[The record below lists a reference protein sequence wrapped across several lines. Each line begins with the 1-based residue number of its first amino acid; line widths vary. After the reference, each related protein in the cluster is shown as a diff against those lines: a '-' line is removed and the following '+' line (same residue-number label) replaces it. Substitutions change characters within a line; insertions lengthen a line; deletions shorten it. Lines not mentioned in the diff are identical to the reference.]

1 MRWMKSSGR
10 SIRLDSVPPAKSLV
24 TFLWLLLVVSSAL
37 ANSAVAQDVTIHAQS
52 NVVLVP
58 VLVKDARGRAVY
70 GLQAQDF
77 IVEDAGVVQSVH
89 LDEEA
94 EAQPVSLVIA
104 IQSGREAYR
113 EFPRIRGLSSMI
125 HPILDQEGTLAAVV
139 SFDSGIELSQDFTG
153 EQRLVDNTLKTLQS
167 GDGGAAIL
175 DAVKYSLNL
184 LDKQPVGRQR
194 VLLLVSETR
203 DHGSH
208 TAKIDDV
215 VTAIGE
221 TNTTVYT
228 LAFSPA
234 LSNVLDT
241 GRGNNKDEM
250 NAGPDLL
257 APLMLIR
264 QAMRK
269 NTPKAISSMTGGEY
283 ASFESQNG
291 FETRMLDF
299 TNHLH
304 SRYLLSFQPRDPHP
318 GLHEL
323 RVRLREPARGE
334 ILARGSYWANGP
346 VQ

>member
-10 SIRLDSVPPAKSLV
+10 SRRLDSVRPHGFFVISLS
-24 TFLWLLLVVSSAL
+24 LLLVSA
-37 ANSAVAQDVTIHAQS
+37 SGAQDTTIHAQS
-52 NVVLVP
+52 NVVLIP
-58 VLVKDARGRAVY
+58 ALVKDAKGHAVY

-77 IVEDAGVVQSVH
+77 IVEDDGSAQAVR
-89 LDEEA
+89 LDEAAEA
-94 EAQPVSLVIA
+94 EPVSLVIA
-104 IQSGREAYR
+104 VQIGREAGR
-113 EFPRIRGLSSMI
+113 EFPRIKGLSSMI
-125 HPILDQEGTLAAVV
+125 RPILDQEGTQAAVV
-139 SFDSGIELSQDFTG
+139 QFDSGIELAQEFTT
-153 EQRLVDNTLKTLQS
+153 EPRLVENTLKTLKS

-184 LDKQPVGRQR
+184 LEQQPAGRQR

-208 TAKIDDV
+208 MATIDDV

-228 LAFSPA
+228 LVFSPS
-234 LSNVLDT
+234 LSNILDT
-241 GRGNNKDEM
+241 GRGNNQDEM

-257 APLMLIR
+257 APLLLIR

-269 NTPKAISSMTGGEY
+269 NVPKAISSMTGGEY
-283 ASFESQNG
+283 ALFESQNG

-304 SRYLLSFQPRDPHP
+304 SRYLLSFQPKDPRP

-323 RVRLREPARGE
+323 RVRLRDPQKRE
-334 ILARGSYWANGP
+334 ILARGSYWANAA

>member
-1 MRWMKSSGR
+1 MKSSGR
-10 SIRLDSVPPAKSLV
+10 NRRLDSVSPARFLVAFLSL
-24 TFLWLLLVVSSAL
+24 FLAGPAL
-37 ANSAVAQDVTIHAQS
+37 AQEATIHAQS

-58 VLVKDARGRAVY
+58 ALVKDARGHAVY

-77 IVEDAGVVQSVH
+77 IVEDAGVVQTVH
-89 LDEEA
+89 LDEAA

-104 IQSGREAYR
+104 IQNGRQAYR

-125 HPILDQEGTLAAVV
+125 QPILEQQGTLAAVV
-139 SFDSGIELSQDFTG
+139 EFDSGIQLAQDFAG
-153 EQRLVDNTLKTLQS
+153 DPRLVSNTLRNLQP

-194 VLLLVSETR
+194 VLFLLSETR

-208 TAKIDDV
+208 NAKIDDV
-215 VTAIGE
+215 VAAVGE

-228 LAFSPA
+228 LAFSPS
-234 LSNVLDT
+234 LSNILDT

-257 APLMLIR
+257 APLILLR

-283 ASFESQNG
+283 GSFESQNG
-291 FETRMLDF
+291 FETRLIDF

-304 SRYLLSFQPRDPHP
+304 SRYLLSFQPRDPRP

-323 RVRLREPARGE
+323 RVRLRDPAVGE

-346 VQ
+346 VP

>member
-1 MRWMKSSGR
+1 VSLAR
-10 SIRLDSVPPAKSLV
+10 S
-24 TFLWLLLVVSSAL
+24 LLLSAL
-37 ANSAVAQDVTIHAQS
+37 LACPAGAQETTIHTQS

-58 VLVKDARGRAVY
+58 ALVKDGRGHAVY

-77 IVEDAGVVQSVH
+77 IVEDAGVPQIVH
-89 LDEEA
+89 LDEAA

-104 IQSGREAYR
+104 IQKGREAYR
-113 EFPRIRGLSSMI
+113 EFPRIKGLSSMI
-125 HPILDQEGTLAAVV
+125 QPILDQEGTLAAVV
-139 SFDSGIELSQDFTG
+139 EFDSGIELSQDFTG
-153 EQRLVDNTLKTLQS
+153 QQRLVENTIRTLDS

-184 LDKQPVGRQR
+184 LDQQPVGRQR
-194 VLLLVSETR
+194 VLFLLSETR

-208 TAKIDDV
+208 NAKIDDV
-215 VTAIGE
+215 VTAVGE

-228 LAFSPA
+228 MAFSPA

-250 NAGPDLL
+250 NAGPNLL
-257 APLMLIR
+257 APLFLAR
-264 QAMRK
+264 EAMRK
-269 NTPKAISSMTGGEY
+269 NTPKAIASMTGGEY
-283 ASFESQNG
+283 GLFKSQNG
-291 FETRMLDF
+291 FENRMLEF

-304 SRYLLSFQPRDPHP
+304 SRYLLSFQPKDPRP

-323 RVRLREPARGE
+323 QVRLRDSEKGE

>member
-1 MRWMKSSGR
+1 MKSSGR
-10 SIRLDSVPPAKSLV
+10 SRRLDSVSPQSFIV
-24 TFLWLLLVVSSAL
+24 TFLSLVLVTPAI
-37 ANSAVAQDVTIHAQS
+37 AQETTIHAQS
-52 NVVLVP
+52 NVVLIP
-58 VLVKDARGRAVY
+58 ALVKDARGHAVY

-77 IVEDAGVVQSVH
+77 SVEDDGVIQAVR
-89 LDEEA
+89 LDEAA

-104 IQSGREAYR
+104 IQSGRQAYR

-125 HPILDQEGTLAAVV
+125 QPILDQEGTLAAVV
-139 SFDSGIELSQDFTG
+139 EFDSGIELSQDFTAD
-153 EQRLVDNTLKTLQS
+153 QRLIDNTLRTLQS

-184 LDKQPVGRQR
+184 LDQQPAGRQR
-194 VLLLVSETR
+194 VLFLLSETR

-208 TAKIDDV
+208 FAKIDDV
-215 VTAIGE
+215 VASIGE
-221 TNTTVYT
+221 TNTVVYT
-228 LAFSPA
+228 MAFSPA

-257 APLMLIR
+257 APLILAR

-269 NTPKAISSMTGGEY
+269 NVPKEISSITGGEY
-283 ASFESQNG
+283 GLFESQNG
-291 FETRMLDF
+291 FETRMLEF

-304 SRYLLSFQPRDPHP
+304 SRYLLSFQPRDPRP

-323 RVRLREPARGE
+323 RVRLRDPAKGE
-334 ILARGSYWANGP
+334 ILARGSYWANPPG
-346 VQ
+346 Q

>member
-1 MRWMKSSGR
+1 
-10 SIRLDSVPPAKSLV
+10 LL
-24 TFLWLLLVVSSAL
+24 TFLSLFLIGSAG
-37 ANSAVAQDVTIHAQS
+37 AQETTIHAQS

-77 IVEDAGVVQSVH
+77 VVEDEGVAQAAH
-89 LDEEA
+89 LDEAA

-104 IQSGREAYR
+104 VQKGREAYR
-113 EFPRIRGLSSMI
+113 EFPRIKGFSSMI
-125 HPILDQEGTLAAVV
+125 QPILEQEGTLAAVV
-139 SFDSGIELSQDFTG
+139 EFDSDLELSQDFTG
-153 EQRLVDNTLKTLQS
+153 QQRLVENTLRTLQP

-184 LDKQPVGRQR
+184 LDKQPAGRQR
-194 VLLLVSETR
+194 VLFLLSETR

-208 TAKIDDV
+208 IAKIDDV

-228 LAFSPA
+228 MAFSPA

-241 GRGNNKDEM
+241 ERGNNKDEM
-250 NAGPDLL
+250 NAGPNLL
-257 APLMLIR
+257 APLFLAR
-264 QAMRK
+264 EAMRK
-269 NTPKAISSMTGGEY
+269 NVPKAIASMTGGEY
-283 ASFESQNG
+283 GLFKSQNG
-291 FETRMLDF
+291 FENRMLEF

-304 SRYLLSFQPRDPHP
+304 SRYLLSFQPKDPHP

-323 RVRLREPARGE
+323 RVRLRDPAKGE
-334 ILARGSYWANGP
+334 ILARGSYWANATG
-346 VQ
+346 Q

>member
-1 MRWMKSSGR
+1 
-10 SIRLDSVPPAKSLV
+10 
-24 TFLWLLLVVSSAL
+24 
-37 ANSAVAQDVTIHAQS
+37 
-52 NVVLVP
+52 
-58 VLVKDARGRAVY
+58 
-70 GLQAQDF
+70 
-77 IVEDAGVVQSVH
+77 

-94 EAQPVSLVIA
+94 QAQPVSLVIA
-104 IQSGREAYR
+104 IQSGRQAYR
-113 EFPRIRGLSSMI
+113 EFPRIKGLSSMI
-125 HPILDQEGTLAAVV
+125 QPILDQEGTLAAVV
-139 SFDSGIELSQDFTG
+139 EFDSGIDLSQDFTG
-153 EQRLVDNTLKTLQS
+153 DQRLVGNTLKNLQP

-184 LDKQPVGRQR
+184 LDKQPAGRQR
-194 VLLLVSETR
+194 VLLLVCETR

-208 TAKIDDV
+208 SARIDDV
-215 VTAIGE
+215 VSAIGL

-234 LSNVLDT
+234 MSNVLDT

-257 APLMLIR
+257 APLILIR

-269 NTPKAISSMTGGEY
+269 NAPKAIASMTGGEY
-283 ASFESQNG
+283 DSFKSQNA
-291 FETRMLDF
+291 FENGMLEF

-323 RVRLREPARGE
+323 RVRLRDSPKAE

-346 VQ
+346 AQ

>member
-1 MRWMKSSGR
+1 MS
-10 SIRLDSVPPAKSLV
+10 PARSLV
-24 TFLWLLLVVSSAL
+24 TFLSLLLVCPA
-37 ANSAVAQDVTIHAQS
+37 AAQETTLHTQS

-58 VLVKDARGRAVY
+58 ALVKDSRGHAVY
-70 GLQAQDF
+70 GLQARDF
-77 IVEDAGVVQSVH
+77 IVEDEGTVQAVR
-89 LDEEA
+89 LDEAA

-104 IQSGREAYR
+104 IQNGRQARR
-113 EFPRIRGLSSMI
+113 EFPRIKGLSSMI
-125 HPILDQEGTLAAVV
+125 QPILDQEGTLAAVV
-139 SFDSGIELSQDFTG
+139 EFDSGIELSQDFTG
-153 EQRLVDNTLKTLQS
+153 EQRLIDNTLKTLQS

-194 VLLLVSETR
+194 VLFLLSETR

-208 TAKIDDV
+208 FAKIDDV

-228 LAFSPA
+228 LAFSPS
-234 LSNVLDT
+234 LSNILDT
-241 GRGNNKDEM
+241 GRGSNQDEM

-257 APLMLIR
+257 APLILIR

-269 NTPKAISSMTGGEY
+269 NTPKAIASMTGGEY
-283 ASFESQNG
+283 GLFESQNG
-291 FETRMLDF
+291 FENRMLDF

-304 SRYLLSFQPRDPHP
+304 SRYLLSFQPQDPHP

-323 RVRLREPARGE
+323 RVRLRNPAKGE

>member
-1 MRWMKSSGR
+1 MAPAAAQEATIR
-10 SIRLDSVPPAKSLV
+10 S
-24 TFLWLLLVVSSAL
+24 
-37 ANSAVAQDVTIHAQS
+37 QS
-52 NVVLVP
+52 NVVLIP

-70 GLQAQDF
+70 GLKAQDF
-77 IVEDAGVVQSVH
+77 VVEDDGTAQAVH

-94 EAQPVSLVIA
+94 EAEPISLVIA
-104 IQSGREAYR
+104 IQIGREADR

-125 HPILDQEGTLAAVV
+125 QPILDQDGTLAAVV
-139 SFDSGIELSQDFTG
+139 EFDTGIELSQDFTG
-153 EQRLVDNTLKTLQS
+153 DQRLVGNTLKNLQP

-208 TAKIDDV
+208 SARIDDV

-234 LSNVLDT
+234 RSNVLDT
-241 GRGNNKDEM
+241 VRGNNKDEM

-257 APLMLIR
+257 APLRLIR
-264 QAMRK
+264 EAMRK
-269 NTPKAISSMTGGEY
+269 NTPKAISSMTGGEH

-291 FETRMLDF
+291 FETRLIDF

-323 RVRLREPARGE
+323 RVRLRDAEKVE

-346 VQ
+346 AR

>member
-1 MRWMKSSGR
+1 MSSA
-10 SIRLDSVPPAKSLV
+10 SCYIS
-24 TFLWLLLVVSSAL
+24 FLSLLLV
-37 ANSAVAQDVTIHAQS
+37 NSAFPQEVTLHTQS

-58 VLVKDARGRAVY
+58 ALVKDSRGRAVY

-77 IVEDAGVVQSVH
+77 IVEDEGVAQAVR
-89 LDEEA
+89 LDEA
-94 EAQPVSLVIA
+94 TEAQPISLVIA
-104 IQSGREAYR
+104 IQTGRQAYR
-113 EFPRIRGLSSMI
+113 EFPRIKGLSSMI
-125 HPILDQEGTLAAVV
+125 QPILDQEGTMAAVV
-139 SFDSGIELSQDFTG
+139 EFDSGIELSQDFTG
-153 EQRLVDNTLKTLQS
+153 NQRLVENTLKTLQS

-175 DAVKYSLNL
+175 DALKYSLNL
-184 LDKQPVGRQR
+184 LDQQPAGRQR
-194 VLLLVSETR
+194 VLFLLSETR

-208 TAKIDDV
+208 FAKIDDV

-221 TNTTVYT
+221 TNTVVYT
-228 LAFSPA
+228 MAFSPS

-257 APLMLIR
+257 GPLVLIR

-269 NTPKAISSMTGGEY
+269 NIPKAISSMTGGEY
-283 ASFESQNG
+283 ALFESQSG

-323 RVRLREPARGE
+323 RVRLRDPNKSE
-334 ILARGSYWANGP
+334 ILARESYWANGAA
-346 VQ
+346 Q